1 MNGIDAAIPVA
12 GESTLNRWT
21 DERVAS
27 GRRWRNRLM
36 AGFMGAALAVSV
48 SVVGLILLYV
58 VKAGLGAMSWEFLTQ
73 PPPYSYRLEGGGFVN
88 GLIGTA
94 IMLVFATVV
103 SAPMGVMAAVY
114 LAEYGGKGTL
124 AKLIRFFSD
133 VMTGVP
139 SVFVG
144 LFVYTALVTSFG
156 FGASMGAIALTII
169 MLPIIIRSS
178 EEMLRLVPRDLKDA
192 SHALG
197 ASKSQT
203 IVRVVLPSAAP
214 GISTGVMLAVARAA
228 GETAPLILTILGAQ
242 AIVTKL
248 WDEAIAA
255 LPLQIFDGARNPFA
269 AGVERAWA
277 GALELVVIVLAF
289 TLLARLLA
297 SRSRI

>member
-1 MNGIDAAIPVA
+1 MNGIDAAIPVV
-12 GESTLNRWT
+12 GGSTLNRLT
-21 DERVAS
+21 DQRIAF

-36 AGFMGAALAVSV
+36 IGFMGAALVVSV
-48 SVVGLILLYV
+48 SVVGLILFYV

-94 IMLVFATVV
+94 IMLVIATVV

-114 LAEYGGKGTL
+114 LAEYGASGTF

-156 FGASMGAIALTII
+156 FGAVMGAIALTII

-255 LPLQIFDGARNPFA
+255 LPLQIFDGAKNPFA

-277 GALELVVIVLAF
+277 GALELVAIVLIF
-289 TLLARLLA
+289 TLLARFLA